1 VVNSNVSKMD
11 AEDGQRQFRI
21 TNKKTSHTREREEL
35 GLGGGGGGHI
45 RLEEV
50 QAFLKAFL
58 FLVCSAH

>member
-35 GLGGGGGGHI
+35 GLGGDIFGSKRFKH
-45 RLEEV
+45 
-50 QAFLKAFL
+50 F
-58 FLVCSAH
+58 